1 MTGDDRDDVRMI
13 KGVIFD
19 MGGVIVDSEEL
30 HEHCEKEVLKQY
42 NIVLTP
48 EVFQEVKGMR
58 DKETFQYYSKRF
70 SIKEHPDVM
79 FQKKMEI
86 FMRLMQKRIRVYPGF
101 KELAKKCKSRFKMG
115 LVTSSSK
122 QSVSTILQHFDIK
135 HLFDAI
141 VTAEDVMLAK
151 PYPEPY
157 VKIAEKLHVKANQ
170 CLVIEDTIHGI
181 TSAKT
186 AGAKCIAV
194 TNTFPRKQLKETS
207 VDYIIKSLRELNLE
221 RIKKM

>member
-1 MTGDDRDDVRMI
+1 MI

-19 MGGVIVDSEEL
+19 MDGVIVDSEEL

-42 NIVLTP
+42 NVLLTP
-48 EVFQEVKGMR
+48 EIFQEVKGMR
-58 DKETFQYYSKRF
+58 DKETFHYYSRRF
-70 SIKEHPDVM
+70 DIQEHPEVLS
-79 FQKKMEI
+79 QKKMEL
-86 FMRLMQKRIRVYPGF
+86 FMKLMQKRMRMYPGF
-101 KELAKKCKSRFKMG
+101 KDLAKQCKDKFKVG

-122 QSVSTILQHFDIK
+122 QSVSTILKHFDIK

-141 VTAEDVMLAK
+141 VTAEDVVLAK

-170 CLVIEDTIHGI
+170 CLVIEDAIHGI

-194 TNTFPRKQLKETS
+194 TNTFSKKQLQETS
-207 VDYIIKSLRELNLE
+207 ADYIIKSLRELNIE